1 MFAGYDEDSKLFSA
15 IVATLSCE
23 KIRTVTSATQT
34 RAFPLIKTI
43 NGTAAG
49 GQRGLT
55 NDIKVQRIFV
65 IRRLNQYWKSKKALS
80 KLFHQKK
87 FVAFHQLKKELS

>member
-15 IVATLSCE
+15 IVAALSCE
-23 KIRTVTSATQT
+23 KNRTITSATQT

-65 IRRLNQYWKSKKALS
+65 IRRLNQWRLS
-80 KLFHQKK
+80 
-87 FVAFHQLKKELS
+87 ELS

>member
-15 IVATLSCE
+15 IVAVLSCE
-23 KIRTVTSATQT
+23 KIRTITSATQT

-55 NDIKVQRIFV
+55 NDMKVQRIFV
-65 IRRLNQYWKSKKALS
+65 IRRLNQWRLS
-80 KLFHQKK
+80 
-87 FVAFHQLKKELS
+87 ELS

>member
-1 MFAGYDEDSKLFSA
+1 MFAGYDEDSKLLSA
-15 IVATLSCE
+15 IVAALSCE
-23 KIRTVTSATQT
+23 KIRTITSATQT

-55 NDIKVQRIFV
+55 NDMKVQRIFV
-65 IRRLNQYWKSKKALS
+65 IRRLNQYGDYQN
-80 KLFHQKK
+80 F
-87 FVAFHQLKKELS
+87 LKTSY

>member
-15 IVATLSCE
+15 KVAALSCE
-23 KIRTVTSATQT
+23 KIRTITSASQT

-55 NDIKVQRIFV
+55 KEIKVQRIFV
-65 IRRLNQYWKSKKALS
+65 IRRLNQWRLS
-80 KLFHQKK
+80 
-87 FVAFHQLKKELS
+87 ELS

>member
-15 IVATLSCE
+15 MIAALSCE
-23 KIRTVTSATQT
+23 KSRTIASETPT

-43 NGTAAG
+43 NGTVAD

-55 NDIKVQRIFV
+55 KEIKVQRIFV
-65 IRRLNQYWKSKKALS
+65 IRRLNQWRLS
-80 KLFHQKK
+80 R
-87 FVAFHQLKKELS
+87 LS

>member
-1 MFAGYDEDSKLFSA
+1 MFAGYDEDSNLFSA
-15 IVATLSCE
+15 IVAALSCE
-23 KIRTVTSATQT
+23 KIRTITSATQT

-55 NDIKVQRIFV
+55 KEIKVQRIFV
-65 IRRLNQYWKSKKALS
+65 IRRLNQYGDYQN
-80 KLFHQKK
+80 F
-87 FVAFHQLKKELS
+87 LKTSY

>member
-15 IVATLSCE
+15 IVAALPCE
-23 KIRTVTSATQT
+23 KIRTITSTTQT

-55 NDIKVQRIFV
+55 NDMKVQRIFV
-65 IRRLNQYWKSKKALS
+65 IRRLNQYGDYQN
-80 KLFHQKK
+80 F
-87 FVAFHQLKKELS
+87 LKTSY